1 MISRL
6 IGRIDKALMAIAKRR
21 ARNIDAEI
29 YDALSFQLQSADRD
43 AFLSHASFFTA
54 VDAKSSALLTHISIM
69 IAFSIVLFESVK
81 SNVYLK
87 YLVGLEAVAYVL
99 LACLCLRCIR
109 VLAPRLAVKTSD
121 EYRQAIEDEV
131 IFRRELYELTLNLV
145 SIITILFAM
154 TFALN
159 LFVSSS

>member
-6 IGRIDKALMAIAKRR
+6 IGRVDEALMAIARWR
-21 ARNIDAEI
+21 ARNIDAEV
-29 YDALSFQLQSADRD
+29 YRQVGNADREKFNFHFT
-43 AFLSHASFFTA
+43 FLASI
-54 VDAKSSALLTHISIM
+54 DAKSSALLTHISIM
-69 IAFSIVLFESVK
+69 IAFSIVLYESVK

-87 YLVGLEAVAYVL
+87 YLVGLEAVAYIL

-109 VLAPRLAVKTSD
+109 VLMPHLAVKTSD

-131 IFRRELYELTLNLV
+131 TFRREIYELTLNLV
-145 SIITILFAM
+145 WVVTILFAM

-159 LFVSSS
+159 LFMSSS